1 MSLQKHGLS
10 IIGAYLVALIGN
22 LLIFQILPV
31 GRLSLGLATVIS
43 VLAMIAAGFSERQ
56 LVIANAIEEPGVA
69 APQQR
74 VFWGLIGIVGILVAQ
89 LVGSWLETFL
99 FKIPQTSS
107 LIHQQLSSM
116 ATNPWYFLVIGLA
129 IPVLEELTYRKVLFG
144 NLVNVTGI
152 FGDALITSLLFAL
165 TQPGGHWLSA
175 TLVGLV
181 LAYDYRHTGAVST
194 AIIARLGSLWVVWL
208 YYLAHTL

>member
-1 MSLQKHGLS
+1 MSLQKHAFS
-10 IIGAYLVALIGN
+10 IIGAYLVAFIAN

-31 GRLSLGLATVIS
+31 GRLSLGIVTLIS
-43 VLAMIAAGFSERQ
+43 MVALIIAILSERN
-56 LVIANAIEEPGVA
+56 LVIANAIEAPGVL

-74 VFWGLIGIVGILVAQ
+74 VFWGVMGIAGVLAAQ
-89 LVGSWLETFL
+89 LVGSWLETIL
-99 FKIPQTSS
+99 FKMPQTSS
-107 LIHQQLSSM
+107 QIHQQLSSM
-116 ATNPWYFLVIGLA
+116 TTNPWYFLTIGLA
-129 IPVLEELTYRKVLFG
+129 LPILEELAFRKVLFG

-152 FGDALITSLLFAL
+152 FGGALITSLLFAL